1 MRRRTG
7 AFSAGAR
14 KAASPS
20 WVPRQPLLAPT
31 ARTARATSA
40 AITPGAAQSPSSAG
54 EIPSEGVS
62 GAAQRAMLQG
72 AYEGQWPRL

>member
-31 ARTARATSA
+31 ARTISA